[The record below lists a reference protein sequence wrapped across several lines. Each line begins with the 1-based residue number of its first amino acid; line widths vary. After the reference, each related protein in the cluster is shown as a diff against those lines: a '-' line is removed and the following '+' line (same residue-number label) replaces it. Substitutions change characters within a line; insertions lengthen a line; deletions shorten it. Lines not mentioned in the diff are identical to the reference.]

1 MTKKEKRERD
11 KKKRVFFLFNMG
23 ERVHKSKRDYKRKK
37 NWKENEDE
45 V

>member
-11 KKKRVFFLFNMG
+11 NKRRVIVPFNIG
-23 ERVHKSKRDYKRKK
+23 ERIHKCKRDYKRKK
-37 NWKENEDE
+37 RWKENDDE